1 MKVVVVSLLS
11 IMLMFSCS
19 SRCDAKGEGETPE
32 SPPQRKSGRA
42 EREIPTDPQEIRT
55 LVRRY
60 LSPGSSE
67 PYQEANV
74 LRRLDT
80 QVIPYLIE
88 AAVAENGKSQRVY
101 GLLRNTLVRLSNDAR
116 SQAAPKLLQTLTD
129 ENTSIDLANGILDMI
144 DGLGRPGLI
153 IESDLIELR
162 RTRPELERSI
172 NSALVGIGSDQGG
185 RILVERLVRNPNE
198 WLLDEVGAYRRYARD
213 TGPEVMK
220 LLSHPNWKVR
230 LAAAETLWRIGY
242 TEAIPALIEA
252 LNDPTDVRL
261 NRMAAEA
268 LGRVGAQSAVEAL
281 KETAANHW
289 HPAVRD
295 KAKDALE
302 HIASRKPYEAKL
314 TGRERFSEFMDR
326 SYWGINSS
334 TQKKPEFLQEPLDLK
349 LHKSTPWKLSY
360 TSGTVVLDN
369 NEEAEQG
376 EVKEKLR
383 GLSYTGETSVLGS
396 NDEAEQ
402 REAKEKGATIVVGE
416 DGMVEYR
423 MPVER
428 VPDVA
433 LRMENGWL
441 VGSDR
446 GEFGGELVFVP
457 DEGEQTFV
465 LRDNVDDLFT
475 LGGKTIAIT
484 GLSHMTIHYGC
495 VYEIKPTES
504 GQWVAELWRTL
515 PGAPKLCGKLPS
527 GEIFISTSGGGDVIL
542 SPDGTFRMAAP

>member
-1 MKVVVVSLLS
+1 MKDTVISLLS
-11 IMLMFSCS
+11 IAFVLSCS
-19 SRCDAKGEGETPE
+19 SRGDAKGEGETPE

-55 LVRRY
+55 LVRRH

-80 QVIPYLIE
+80 RAVPYLIE
-88 AAVAENGKSQRVY
+88 AAVAENGKSRRVY
-101 GLLRNTLVRLSNDAR
+101 GLLRSTLVRLSNDAR

-144 DGLGRPGLI
+144 DGLGRPGLV

-198 WLLDEVGAYRRYARD
+198 WLLDEVGAYRRYAQD

-220 LLSHPNWKVR
+220 LLSHPSWKVR

-268 LGRVGAQSAVEAL
+268 LGRLGAQSAVEAL

-302 HIASRKPYEAKL
+302 HIISGKPYETKL

-326 SYWGINSS
+326 SYWGIKSS
-334 TQKKPEFLQEPLDLK
+334 TQKKLEFLQEPLDLK
-349 LHKSTPWKLSY
+349 LHKSTTWKLPY
-360 TSGTVVLDN
+360 TSKTVVLDSDN
-369 NEEAEQG
+369 
-376 EVKEKLR
+376 
-383 GLSYTGETSVLGS
+383 
-396 NDEAEQ
+396 EAEQ
-402 REAKEKGATIVVGE
+402 REAKEKGAAIVVGE
-416 DGMVEYR
+416 DEMVEYR

-441 VGSDR
+441 VGRDG
-446 GEFGGELVFVP
+446 GESGGELVFVS

-484 GLSHMTIHYGC
+484 GLSHITIHYGC
-495 VYEIKPTES
+495 VYEIKPSES

-515 PGAPKLCGKLPS
+515 PGAPKLCGRLPS

-542 SPDGTFRMAAP
+542 CEDGTFRMAP